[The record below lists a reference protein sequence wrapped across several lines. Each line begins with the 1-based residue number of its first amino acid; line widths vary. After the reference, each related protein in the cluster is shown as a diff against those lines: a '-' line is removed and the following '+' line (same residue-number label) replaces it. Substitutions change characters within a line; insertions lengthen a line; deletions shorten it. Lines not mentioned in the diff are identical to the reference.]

1 MGWVTRPKRRGELH
15 GYDRLICCFYL
26 KPNLNILRTQS
37 WAREL
42 CNGKVNAIIDED
54 HSNEK
59 GLVCNRAIIN
69 LSRVSRT
76 EFWNRHSAPTEIAAC
91 NAIVAHVKRLA
102 YLQAVEAKIHFF
114 MDRHRN

>member
-15 GYDRLICCFYL
+15 GYDRLICCSYP
-26 KPNLNILRTQS
+26 KPNLNILTTQS

-59 GLVCNRAIIN
+59 GLVCNCAIIN

-91 NAIVAHVKRLA
+91 NAIVADVKRLA
-102 YLQAVEAKIHFF
+102 
-114 MDRHRN
+114 